1 MSLQSAI
8 DIITSNPGQSAV
20 RIRAAASGMT
30 AAAEAAVPGTHFFE
44 DTRAVL
50 DQLALAKAH
59 LDIAAWHTPEVTT
72 VTTEILGKAQAF
84 VDAETIP
91 CTEWPTP
98 LELVQVIQAA
108 ANSVVAA

>member
-1 MSLQSAI
+1 MSLQLAI
-8 DIITSNPGQSAV
+8 DTITSSLGQSAV
-20 RIRAAASGMT
+20 RARAAASGMT
-30 AAAEAAVPGTHFFE
+30 AAAESAVPSTHFFE
-44 DTRAVL
+44 DTRVVL

-72 VTTEILGKAQAF
+72 VTAELLGKAQAF
-84 VDAETIP
+84 VDANTIP

-98 LELVQVIQAA
+98 LELVQVIKVA